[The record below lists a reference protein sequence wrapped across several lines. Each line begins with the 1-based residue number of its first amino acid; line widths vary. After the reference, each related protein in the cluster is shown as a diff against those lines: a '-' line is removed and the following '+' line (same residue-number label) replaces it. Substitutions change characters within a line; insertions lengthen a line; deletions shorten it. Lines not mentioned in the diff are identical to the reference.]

1 MQPLKLSDVVASL
14 RIASQPST
22 QTRQRMLTQ
31 NAREQLLSKINDRQA
46 VIGVVG
52 LGYVGLPLAM
62 EFAQAG
68 FRVIGY
74 DVSQR
79 VVDLLMAGQSH
90 IQDVP
95 AALVQAAV
103 ANGTFVASTVEAR
116 LAECDAISIA
126 VPTPLSKTRDPDMAF
141 VLSAADAI
149 ARQAHPGLCVVLE
162 STTYPGTTRELLQ
175 PRLEAMGLVVGK
187 DVFVAFSPERVDPGN
202 PVYHTKNTPKVVGGI
217 TPECVEVACAL
228 YQSCID
234 VVVPVSSPEAAE
246 LVKLL
251 ENTFRAVNIG
261 MVNEIAIVCDKLG
274 VDVWEVINAAATKPF
289 GFMKFTPGPG
299 IGGHCIPLDPHYLA
313 WKMRTLNY
321 KTRFIDLASEINS
334 HMPEWVVQ
342 KVADALNEVRKAVHG
357 SRVLVLGVAY
367 KRDIDDVRESP
378 ALDVI
383 RLLEQRG
390 AHVEFHDPHVRE
402 FREEEGHVR
411 KGVELSDEMLQ
422 WADAVVIV
430 TDHRATDFQR
440 VVDRTKIVVDTRN
453 VTRGLKPGTAR
464 IRGLADLQDGRWE
477 RRKAPR

>member
-1 MQPLKLSDVVASL
+1 MSHSMSTKDQLLA
-14 RIASQPST
+14 RIA
-22 QTRQRMLTQ
+22 
-31 NAREQLLSKINDRQA
+31 DRSA

-52 LGYVGLPLAM
+52 LGYVGLPLAL
-62 EFAQAG
+62 EFVHAG

-74 DVSQR
+74 DVSER
-79 VVDLLMAGQSH
+79 VVDLLMSGQSH
-90 IQDVP
+90 IQDIP
-95 AALVQAAV
+95 GAQVQQAV
-103 ANGTFVASTVEAR
+103 ANGTFVATTLENR
-116 LAECDAISIA
+116 LGECDAISIA

-175 PRLEAMGLVVGK
+175 PRLEAKGLTVGQ

-217 TPECVEVACAL
+217 SPACVEVATAL
-228 YQSCID
+228 YASCID
-234 VVVPVSSPEAAE
+234 TVVPVSSPESAE

-261 MVNEIAIVCDKLG
+261 LVNEIAIVCDKLG
-274 VDVWEVINAAATKPF
+274 VNVWEVIDAAATKPF

-342 KVADALNEVRKAVHG
+342 KVADALNEARKAVRG

-383 RLLEQRG
+383 RLLEERG
-390 AHVEFHDPHVRE
+390 AHVEYHDPFVTE
-402 FREEEGHVR
+402 FREDGHVR
-411 KGVELSDEMLQ
+411 KGVELSDEMLR

-430 TDHRATDFQR
+430 TDHKTVDYQR
-440 VVDRTKIVVDTRN
+440 VVDHATLLVDTRN
-453 VTRGLKPGTAR
+453 VTATLTPGRAR
-464 IRGLADLQDGRWE
+464 IVPLASGTRSLG
-477 RRKAPR
+477 AST

>member
-1 MQPLKLSDVVASL
+1 MQ
-14 RIASQPST
+14 
-22 QTRQRMLTQ
+22 
-31 NAREQLLSKINDRQA
+31 EQLLAKIADRSA
-46 VIGVVG
+46 VIGIIG

-62 EFAQAG
+62 EFAKAG

-79 VVDLLMAGQSH
+79 VVDLLMAGDSH

-95 AALVQAAV
+95 AAEIDEMVKKGLFTA
-103 ANGTFVASTVEAR
+103 TSVEAR
-116 LAECDAISIA
+116 LKDCDAISIA

-141 VLSAADAI
+141 VLASADAV

-175 PRLEAMGLVVGK
+175 PRLEAQGLTVGR

-202 PVYHTKNTPKVVGGI
+202 PVYHTRNTPKVVGGI
-217 TPECVEVACAL
+217 TPACVTVASAL
-228 YQSCID
+228 YASCID
-234 VVVPVSSPEAAE
+234 TVVPVKSTEAAE

-261 MVNEIAIVCDKLG
+261 LVNEIAIMCDKLN
-274 VDVWEVINAAATKPF
+274 VDVWDVIDAAATKPF

-334 HMPEWVVQ
+334 NMPNWVVE
-342 KVADALNEVRKAVHG
+342 KVAYALNEVRKAVRG
-357 SRVLVLGVAY
+357 SRVLVIGVAY
-367 KRDIDDVRESP
+367 KRDINDVRESP

-383 RLLEQRG
+383 RLLEERG
-390 AHVEFHDPHVRE
+390 AHVEFHDPFVHE
-402 FREEEGHVR
+402 FREEDGHVR
-411 KGVELSDEMLQ
+411 KGVEMSEEMLR
-422 WADAVVIV
+422 WADAVVII
-430 TDHRATDFQR
+430 TDHKSVDYQR
-440 VVDRTKIVVDTRN
+440 VLDHAVLVVDTRN
-453 VTRGLKPGTAR
+453 VMAGLKPGRAR
-464 IRGLADLQDGRWE
+464 VVPLASNGAPVE
-477 RRKAPR
+477 RRLPA